1 MTYPILKAQIDVIP
15 YSLPYL
21 QPGVTTT
28 AGLMTANGSAAPTRA
43 AADYCALDKKQYATG
58 YLHAV
63 QMRRA
68 SQFAATT
75 SLKTSA
81 LS

>member
-1 MTYPILKAQIDVIP
+1 MKLQCAKPAVTYPILKAQIDVIP

-43 AADYCALDKKQYATG
+43 AADYCALDKKQ
-58 YLHAV
+58 
-63 QMRRA
+63 
-68 SQFAATT
+68 
-75 SLKTSA
+75 
-81 LS
+81 